1 MYNRLFLRIYF
12 KLRGD
17 IFMKFLIYLMVFF
30 SLLFFIKIVNYL
42 LQLKQHAI
50 TKEINT
56 MQKSK
61 GFLSIKD
68 LIGIDSCNLLS
79 LVNTYLSKKGYKDIR
94 VLKDSDISNPSLTCS
109 LNEDNIYISLISY
122 HKKESDSTN
131 KPWLDIFIANMV
143 KHQCKKGILFTNSVF
158 NTDYIKA
165 VNAFNNNSSF
175 EIKLIDGYELSRF
188 IRNLNTLTSKEGK
201 YV

>member
-1 MYNRLFLRIYF
+1 MPCYSVTTHWTQSFLNISNIRLLS
-12 KLRGD
+12 
-17 IFMKFLIYLMVFF
+17 IFI
-30 SLLFFIKIVNYL
+30 IKIINYL
-42 LQLKQHAI
+42 LQLKQHSI
-50 TKEINT
+50 IKEIND

-68 LIGIDSCNLLS
+68 LMDIDSCNLLS

>member
-1 MYNRLFLRIYF
+1 
-12 KLRGD
+12 
-17 IFMKFLIYLMVFF
+17 MKFLIYLMVFF

-201 YV
+201 YVCLYLYIFSTYFSFHR

>member
-1 MYNRLFLRIYF
+1 
-12 KLRGD
+12 
-17 IFMKFLIYLMVFF
+17 MKFLIYLMVFF

-201 YV
+201 YIDIIKHIYPP

>member
-1 MYNRLFLRIYF
+1 
-12 KLRGD
+12 
-17 IFMKFLIYLMVFF
+17 MKFLIYLMVFF

-94 VLKDSDISNPSLTCS
+94 ILKDSDISNPSLTCS

-201 YV
+201 YVWLYLYIFSTYFSFHR

>member
-1 MYNRLFLRIYF
+1 
-12 KLRGD
+12 
-17 IFMKFLIYLMVFF
+17 MKFLIYLMVFF

-61 GFLSIKD
+61 WFLSIKD

-131 KPWLDIFIANMV
+131 KPWLDILLLI

-201 YV
+201 YVWLYLYIFSTYFSFHR

>member
-1 MYNRLFLRIYF
+1 
-12 KLRGD
+12 
-17 IFMKFLIYLMVFF
+17 MKFLIYLMVFF

-122 HKKESDSTN
+122 HKKESD
-131 KPWLDIFIANMV
+131 
-143 KHQCKKGILFTNSVF
+143 
-158 NTDYIKA
+158 
-165 VNAFNNNSSF
+165 
-175 EIKLIDGYELSRF
+175 
-188 IRNLNTLTSKEGK
+188 
-201 YV
+201 

>member
-1 MYNRLFLRIYF
+1 
-12 KLRGD
+12 
-17 IFMKFLIYLMVFF
+17 MKFLIYLIIFF
-30 SLLFFIKIVNYL
+30 SLFFIIKIINYL
-42 LQLKQHAI
+42 LQLKQHSI
-50 TKEINT
+50 IKEIND

-68 LIGIDSCNLLS
+68 LMDIDSCNLLS

-201 YV
+201 YVWLYLYIFSTYFSFHR

>member
-1 MYNRLFLRIYF
+1 
-12 KLRGD
+12 
-17 IFMKFLIYLMVFF
+17 MKFLIYLMVFF

-201 YV
+201 YVWLYLYIFSTYFSFHR

>member
-1 MYNRLFLRIYF
+1 
-12 KLRGD
+12 
-17 IFMKFLIYLMVFF
+17 MKFLIYLIIFF
-30 SLLFFIKIVNYL
+30 SLFFIIKIINYL
-42 LQLKQHAI
+42 LQLKQHSI
-50 TKEINT
+50 IKEIND

-68 LIGIDSCNLLS
+68 LMDIDSCNLLS
-79 LVNTYLSKKGYKDIR
+79 LVNTYLTKKGYKDIR
-94 VLKDSDISNPSLTCS
+94 VIKNSDISAPSLTCY

-122 HKKESDSTN
+122 RNKESDLTN

>member
-1 MYNRLFLRIYF
+1 
-12 KLRGD
+12 
-17 IFMKFLIYLMVFF
+17 MKFLIYLMVFF

-61 GFLSIKD
+61 RFLSIKD

>member
-1 MYNRLFLRIYF
+1 
-12 KLRGD
+12 
-17 IFMKFLIYLMVFF
+17 MKFLIYLMVFF

-122 HKKESDSTN
+122 HKKN
-131 KPWLDIFIANMV
+131 
-143 KHQCKKGILFTNSVF
+143 
-158 NTDYIKA
+158 
-165 VNAFNNNSSF
+165 
-175 EIKLIDGYELSRF
+175 LIQQ
-188 IRNLNTLTSKEGK
+188 INLGLI
-201 YV
+201 YLLLIW

>member
-1 MYNRLFLRIYF
+1 
-12 KLRGD
+12 
-17 IFMKFLIYLMVFF
+17 MKFLIYLMVFF

-201 YV
+201 YVGLYLYIFSTYFSFHR